1 MNMEMPLVSRR
12 CLFAS
17 NDYQDRLQQRRK
29 IRQAVVEAHQGGQ
42 MGTSYANRIRAETIP
57 QAETI
62 RLYPAESKMPA
73 GAEGVLVLLHGCG
86 VDASQSS
93 TMRKSLIGSVP
104 TSDGRR
110 RKRQAAPC
118 L

>member
-1 MNMEMPLVSRR
+1 MLKQYRCVAVAFIESVMNMEMPLVSRR

-42 MGTSYANRIRAETIP
+42 MGASYAKRIRAETIP
-57 QAETI
+57 EAETI

-73 GAEGVLVLLHGCG
+73 
-86 VDASQSS
+86 
-93 TMRKSLIGSVP
+93 
-104 TSDGRR
+104 
-110 RKRQAAPC
+110 PC